1 MRNTSK
7 VMHINKPRVR
17 TLSVLFDRPESV
29 LSTSSEPVRAIVIH
43 GESPVTS
50 KRRASLP
57 TETLINNGPTMTP
70 EANIDLGLRGTAI
83 LNFFN
88 MWKYTKPSRPLGKRR
103 VELPDSM
110 TVRDKYRECGCVSS
124 THVKQCRI
132 RGCCSYK

>member
-1 MRNTSK
+1 
-7 VMHINKPRVR
+7 MHINKPRAR
-17 TLSVLFDRPESV
+17 ALSTPFDRPESV
-29 LSTSSEPVRAIVIH
+29 LSTSSEPMRAVVIH
-43 GESPVTS
+43 GASPVTS

-57 TETLINNGPTMTP
+57 TETLTNIGSPVTP
-70 EANIDLGLRGTAI
+70 EVNCDLGLRGTAI
-83 LNFFN
+83 LNFYN